1 MGPFEVE
8 RQRDR
13 KQRLERLAREP
24 GLDPQTARI
33 WQRLADEVTF
43 DEAEYNRR
51 CVQVYSGLVRD
62 RLF

>member
-1 MGPFEVE
+1 MGPFKIE
-8 RQRDR
+8 RQRER

-24 GLDPQTARI
+24 DLNPEVARI

-51 CVQVYSGLVRD
+51 CVRVYRNLSRD
-62 RLF
+62 TFS

>member
-1 MGPFEVE
+1 MGPFKIE
-8 RQRDR
+8 RQRER

-24 GLDPQTARI
+24 NLNPEVARI

-51 CVQVYSGLVRD
+51 CVQIYSGVVRD
-62 RLF
+62 RIS